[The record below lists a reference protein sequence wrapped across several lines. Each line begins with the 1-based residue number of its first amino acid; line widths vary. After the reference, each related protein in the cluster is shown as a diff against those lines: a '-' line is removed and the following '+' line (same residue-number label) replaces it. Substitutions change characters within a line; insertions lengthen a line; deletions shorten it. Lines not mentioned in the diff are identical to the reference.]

1 MTVQAHHLEEV
12 LADKG
17 AKFLETYRVP
27 TLTWE
32 EVKALKGP
40 GLVGLGAPGGEPIG
54 RRFGHFSSGALGP
67 SGCHIVCGSCTCLC
81 CNQTASCDALSMP
94 SD

>member
-1 MTVQAHHLEEV
+1 MRLVQAQHLEEV

-27 TLTWE
+27 MLSWE

-40 GLVGLGAPGGEPIG
+40 GLVGLGAPGGDPIG
-54 RRFGHFSSGALGP
+54 
-67 SGCHIVCGSCTCLC
+67 
-81 CNQTASCDALSMP
+81 DKLSMLHTIRANIP
-94 SD
+94 LALYTLLTMF